1 MCEAVGMASSPSGSL
16 VSADVRRHNLALVA
30 HRLAQQGP
38 LSRSQLADATGLA
51 RGSVTALVA
60 ALVEAGVVRESE
72 EPEAA
77 PRGSASRGRPL
88 TLLRLAADDAA
99 LLVLQLDADQATA
112 VLTAVDGR
120 ALFRASEHHGRPMGD
135 PGRVLDVLARVLAR
149 TLDAASG
156 LGRRVVDLTVVV
168 FAPIGGTP
176 PVVVAD
182 TDFEWGEVDVLAG
195 LRQRV
200 PELPPAT
207 LASDGTVAA
216 LAELAELEAAGT
228 GVRDLVY
235 AKSNSGIG
243 GAVVAEGALVAGAH
257 GFAGA
262 FGHIS
267 VDPHG
272 ARCLCGQRGCLVTV
286 AGPDVVLAEAGL
298 TAEVAERGL
307 TEALRELVARIHDGE
322 TRASAAWEAAL
333 PWIAHAL
340 RIVAMTVDPEV
351 VVLGGYWG
359 ELAESIADAF
369 AQDGPAI
376 AATATIA
383 VVPGRLGEDAALL
396 GAARVAR
403 DALLDDPLVLTT
415 IPSPSPVI

>member
-1 MCEAVGMASSPSGSL
+1 MASSPSGSL
-16 VSADVRRHNLALVA
+16 ASVDVRRHNLALVA

-38 LSRSQLADATGLA
+38 LSRSQLAEATGLA

-60 ALVEAGVVRESE
+60 ALVEAGVVRESQ
-72 EPEAA
+72 EPETA

-88 TLLRLAADDAA
+88 TLLRLAADDVA

-112 VLTAVDGR
+112 VLTALDGHV
-120 ALFRASEHHGRPMGD
+120 LFRVAEHHGRPMGD
-135 PGRVLDVLARVLAR
+135 PGRVLDVLARVLSR
-149 TLDAASG
+149 TLDAAAG

-182 TDFEWGEVDVLAG
+182 TDFEWGVVDVLG
-195 LRQRV
+195 ELRKRV
-200 PELPPAT
+200 QGLPPAT

-216 LAELAELEAAGT
+216 LAELAELEAVGA
-228 GVRDLVY
+228 GVRDMVY

-243 GAVVAEGALVAGAH
+243 GAVVVDGAVVAGAH

-286 AGPDVVLAEAGL
+286 AGPDIVLAEAGL
-298 TAEVAERGL
+298 ATEVAERGL
-307 TEALRELVARIHDGE
+307 TEALRELVARIRAGE
-322 TRASAAWEAAL
+322 TRASAAWQAAL

-340 RIVAMTVDPEV
+340 RIVTMTVDPEV
-351 VVLGGYWG
+351 VVLGGYWA
-359 ELAESIADAF
+359 ELAEPIADAF
-369 AQDGPAI
+369 AQNGPAV
-376 AATATIA
+376 AATATPVA
-383 VVPGRLGEDAALL
+383 VVPGRLGDDAALV

-403 DALLDDPLVLTT
+403 DALLDDPLAVKTT
-415 IPSPSPVI
+415 GQPAPVI

>member
-1 MCEAVGMASSPSGSL
+1 MASSPSGSL

-38 LSRSQLADATGLA
+38 QSRSQLADATGLA

-88 TLLRLAADDAA
+88 TLLRLAADDVA

-120 ALFRASEHHGRPMGD
+120 ALFRASERHGRPMGD

-149 TLDAASG
+149 TLDAAAG
-156 LGRRVVDLTVVV
+156 LGRRVADLTVVV

-182 TDFEWGEVDVLAG
+182 TDLEWGVVDVLGG
-195 LRQRV
+195 LRRRV
-200 PELPPAT
+200 PGMPPAT

-216 LAELAELEAAGT
+216 LAELEAADD

-243 GAVVAEGALVAGAH
+243 GAVVADGALVEGAH
-257 GFAGA
+257 EFAGA
-262 FGHIS
+262 FGHIA
-267 VDPHG
+267 VDPQG
-272 ARCLCGQRGCLVTV
+272 PRCLCGQRGCLVTV

-307 TEALRELVARIHDGE
+307 TEALRELVARIHAGE
-322 TRASAAWEAAL
+322 PEASAAWEGAL

-340 RIVAMTVDPEV
+340 RLVAMIVDPEI
-351 VVLGGYWG
+351 VVLGGYWA
-359 ELAESIADAF
+359 ELADSIADAF
-369 AQDGPAI
+369 AQNGPAI
-376 AATATIA
+376 ASTATPIA
-383 VVPGRLGEDAALL
+383 VVPGRLGEDAALI

-403 DALLDDPLVLTT
+403 SALLDDPLALATAGPASVT
-415 IPSPSPVI
+415 I

>member
-1 MCEAVGMASSPSGSL
+1 MASSPSGSL

-38 LSRSQLADATGLA
+38 LSRSQLADVTGLA

-88 TLLRLAADDAA
+88 TLLRLAADDVA

-149 TLDAASG
+149 TLDAAAG

-176 PVVVAD
+176 PVLVAD
-182 TDFEWGEVDVLAG
+182 TDFEWGEVDVLGG

-216 LAELAELEAAGT
+216 LAELAELEAAGS

-257 GFAGA
+257 EFAGA
-262 FGHIS
+262 FGHIA
-267 VDPHG
+267 VDPRG
-272 ARCLCGQRGCLVTV
+272 PRCLCGQRGCLVTV
-286 AGPDVVLAEAGL
+286 AGPDVVLAAAGL

-307 TEALRELVARIHDGE
+307 TEALRELVARINAGE
-322 TRASAAWEAAL
+322 PAASAAWEAAL

-340 RIVAMTVDPEV
+340 RIVSMTVDPEV
-351 VVLGGYWG
+351 VVLGGYWA
-359 ELAESIADAF
+359 ELAGSIAEAF
-369 AQDGPAI
+369 AQNGPAI
-376 AATATIA
+376 ASTATAIA
-383 VVPGRLGEDAALL
+383 VVPGRLGEDAALI

-403 DALLDDPLVLTT
+403 GALLDDPLALATVHPTSVT
-415 IPSPSPVI
+415 I

>member
-1 MCEAVGMASSPSGSL
+1 MASSRSGSL

-30 HRLAQQGP
+30 HRLAERGP

-72 EPEAA
+72 EPETA
-77 PRGSASRGRPL
+77 PRENAPRGRPL
-88 TLLRLAADDAA
+88 TLLRLAADDVA

-135 PGRVLDVLARVLAR
+135 PERVLDVLARVLAR
-149 TLDAASG
+149 SLDAAAG
-156 LGRRVVDLTVVV
+156 LGRRVADLTVVV

-182 TDFEWGEVDVLAG
+182 TDFEWGVVDVLTG

-200 PELPPAT
+200 PAMPPAA

-216 LAELAELEAAGT
+216 LAELAELADAGE

-243 GAVVAEGALVAGAH
+243 GAVVADGALIPGAH

-262 FGHIS
+262 FGHLA

-286 AGPDVVLAEAGL
+286 AGPDVVLAAAGL

-307 TEALRELVARIHDGE
+307 TDALRELVARIRAGE
-322 TRASAAWEAAL
+322 PRATAAWEAAL

-340 RIVAMTVDPEV
+340 RLVTMTVDPEV
-351 VVLGGYWG
+351 VVLGGFWA
-359 ELAESIADAF
+359 ELAPSIAAAF
-369 AQDGPAI
+369 EADGPAI
-376 AATATIA
+376 ASPIA

-403 DALLDDPLVLTT
+403 DGLLDDPLALASAPAAVS
-415 IPSPSPVI
+415 I

>member
-1 MCEAVGMASSPSGSL
+1 MASSPSGSL

-30 HRLAQQGP
+30 HRLAHRGP
-38 LSRSQLADATGLA
+38 QSRSQLADATGLA

-77 PRGSASRGRPL
+77 PHGSASRGRPL
-88 TLLRLAADDAA
+88 TLLRLAADHVA

-149 TLDAASG
+149 TLDAAAG

-182 TDFEWGEVDVLAG
+182 TDLEWGEVDVLG
-195 LRQRV
+195 ELRRRV

-216 LAELAELEAAGT
+216 LAELAELEAAGSAI
-228 GVRDLVY
+228 RDLVY

-272 ARCLCGQRGCLVTV
+272 VRCLCGQRGCLVTV
-286 AGPDVVLAEAGL
+286 AGPDVVLTEAGL

-307 TEALRELVARIHDGE
+307 TEALRELVARIQGGE
-322 TRASAAWEAAL
+322 ARASAAWEAAV

-351 VVLGGYWG
+351 VVLGGYWS

-376 AATATIA
+376 AATAAIA

-403 DALLDDPLVLTT
+403 DALLDDPLALT
-415 IPSPSPVI
+415 PSPAPSPTI